1 MCSETN
7 ILWGFSMSVYC
18 KDFFFFYD
26 WQFDLKCE
34 RIISASSM
42 QQNVVLRLCWMWQQ
56 VHYCIYLA
64 WAAKWS
70 TSPVFA
76 YMIKQVNEATWWNET
91 FLLEW
96 YRRLRPC
103 YEAEL
108 FCVKG
113 SFTDYKELDFLKKSR
128 MNGRGYGWSNTGET
142 TSNPIFGMFTWLEI
156 HGRRKQNN
164 CGWVLPQKKKLEYM
178 PFSVVW
184 CLLINGIGRLIGRCC
199 VHYRCPLTSQ
209 HYKRRLFK
217 HSSSGA
223 AGKGVVFLTRAT
235 RVRVRLMPKSFF
247 SLFTSHITSE
257 RHLLSIK
264 NKNEGN
270 NRKV

>member
-1 MCSETN
+1 
-7 ILWGFSMSVYC
+7 
-18 KDFFFFYD
+18 
-26 WQFDLKCE
+26 
-34 RIISASSM
+34 M

-128 MNGRGYGWSNTGET
+128 MNGRGYGWSHTVWALLLLNTKHKNRVET
-142 TSNPIFGMFTWLEI
+142 ESRWYFIPLTLIVTTNEGDFWFFSWP
-156 HGRRKQNN
+156 
-164 CGWVLPQKKKLEYM
+164 CGWRGTTMLITDPYFVAWCSAEYIV
-178 PFSVVW
+178 SVS
-184 CLLINGIGRLIGRCC
+184 
-199 VHYRCPLTSQ
+199 T
-209 HYKRRLFK
+209 
-217 HSSSGA
+217 
-223 AGKGVVFLTRAT
+223 T
-235 RVRVRLMPKSFF
+235 
-247 SLFTSHITSE
+247 
-257 RHLLSIK
+257 
-264 NKNEGN
+264 
-270 NRKV
+270 

>member
-18 KDFFFFYD
+18 KDFFFYFFFFYD
-26 WQFDLKCE
+26 WYLKCE
-34 RIISASSM
+34 RIVSASSM

-96 YRRLRPC
+96 YRRLRPR

-113 SFTDYKELDFLKKSR
+113 ILYRPQGAGL
-128 MNGRGYGWSNTGET
+128 
-142 TSNPIFGMFTWLEI
+142 LEEV
-156 HGRRKQNN
+156 QNE
-164 CGWVLPQKKKLEYM
+164 WQRL
-178 PFSVVW
+178 
-184 CLLINGIGRLIGRCC
+184 RLIR
-199 VHYRCPLTSQ
+199 
-209 HYKRRLFK
+209 
-217 HSSSGA
+217 HSVG
-223 AGKGVVFLTRAT
+223 FAT
-235 RVRVRLMPKSFF
+235 LKD
-247 SLFTSHITSE
+247 
-257 RHLLSIK
+257 
-264 NKNEGN
+264 
-270 NRKV
+270 